1 MAGQCGEK
9 EKKNKRDTWVVI
21 LARSTSNQTSAFA
34 QATLITNNRITT
46 SRRFFF
52 FSARWFRILETC
64 MDCRATGRWQEP
76 EMDTDV
82 RCPESNFFVPRV
94 GRDREGKK
102 GDLTVEGSWTAK
114 WNRGLGDW
122 IRVENYPLPPPSPS
136 HPLLFVSRLRNWTAA
151 IPLDRIEPTAS
162 HDTGRDTGY
171 NHRFRAGAI
180 AWNEFYARLKLDCV
194 DWHLNK
200 NNAKGDAWFSIDACP
215 ISERQSGSLITE
227 INGFPGK
234 LTNSTFPL
242 LQLMNECLTKTRLS
256 LIRMNGL
263 TFEATKCLGRWE
275 SNCRD
280 NRVIYKRILNVG
292 RIIYSN
298 DDVSNSISS
307 YLLASCYFKWLVSL
321 FERKNGFSICRWCP
335 AIWRNNFSF
344 HFLFRTWIISSL
356 FVILF
361 E

>member
-1 MAGQCGEK
+1 MRRIRTRFHWKA
-9 EKKNKRDTWVVI
+9 KRAQSARGRS
-21 LARSTSNQTSAFA
+21 LARKRETRYEEEEEEEEEETRTARGF
-34 QATLITNNRITT
+34 T
-46 SRRFFF
+46 SRLTRRRLVRYLLKLTRIILRPIHPFSLFFASSLDF
-52 FSARWFRILETC
+52 QPS
-64 MDCRATGRWQEP
+64 
-76 EMDTDV
+76 
-82 RCPESNFFVPRV
+82 
-94 GRDREGKK
+94 
-102 GDLTVEGSWTAK
+102 
-114 WNRGLGDW
+114 
-122 IRVENYPLPPPSPS
+122 PPSPS